1 MSAMSKYYSTI
12 RNNIKYL
19 HRFFLLNFRFFRSV
33 ELLSVI
39 SAQFPLMA
47 LSTCVNRVIY
57 NKYKSQE
64 HKAHQESFLLLQ
76 LGFVLGLLGIIGYDQ
91 LLSRNGHL

>member
-12 RNNIKYL
+12 RNKIKYL
-19 HRFFLLNFRFFRSV
+19 HRFFLLNFRSV

-64 HKAHQESFLLLQ
+64 QKAHQESFLLLQ
-76 LGFVLGLLGIIGYDQ
+76 LGFVLGLLWII
-91 LLSRNGHL
+91 